1 MQIVTTIPVNPGD
14 EMYVC
19 VWMGRPRELP
29 DLSGNAIFLIGN
41 KTIKTEITIT
51 TPRMWFDAAGNPIL
65 TVVNGLEADWVI
77 EAPTY
82 YGGLQSDLS
91 NYTEAIMMNAYVNPT
106 DSTDAKWITYQ
117 SGASLQVTMINGTNK
132 ISTVEAIDDRS
143 MRFKWH
149 GFH

>member
-1 MQIVTTIPVNPGD
+1 
-14 EMYVC
+14 
-19 VWMGRPRELP
+19 
-29 DLSGNAIFLIGN
+29 
-41 KTIKTEITIT
+41 
-51 TPRMWFDAAGNPIL
+51 
-65 TVVNGLEADWVI
+65 
-77 EAPTY
+77 
-82 YGGLQSDLS
+82 
-91 NYTEAIMMNAYVNPT
+91 MMNAYVNPT